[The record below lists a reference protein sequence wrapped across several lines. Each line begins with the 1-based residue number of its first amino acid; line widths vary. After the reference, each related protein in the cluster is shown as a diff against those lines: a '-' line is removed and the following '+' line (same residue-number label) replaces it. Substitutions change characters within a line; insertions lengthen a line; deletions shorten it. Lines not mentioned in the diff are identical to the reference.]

1 MNFRKKVLPLTM
13 TVLLGIGTIGI
24 ANAATPF
31 EKNRDTS
38 NQTQHQDSMPVVS
51 QKQNSTGI
59 NHEANNNPM
68 VTISTQKTD
77 NSGETDSPEVTGN
90 DTENTYMARVQTNH
104 PENHQ
109 ASHEENHQA
118 NHQDDHQA
126 SHQANHQ
133 AISTE
138 TQNHDDQVQDGWE
151 KKSHNRW
158 KHSGTMGMHD

>member
-77 NSGETDSPEVTGN
+77 NSEGTDSPEVTGN
-90 DTENTYMARVQTNH
+90 DTKNTYMARVQTNH

-109 ASHEENHQA
+109 TSHEE
-118 NHQDDHQA
+118 
-126 SHQANHQ
+126 NHQ